1 MPQQHLHTDQSGW
14 LRAGIHR
21 LGQLPPAVH
30 LLVLTGL
37 IVGIGLLLV
46 QSSFAQRTARQTAAA
61 EAEASLSLET
71 VEQNLIDAETGQRG
85 YLLTLD
91 PAYLAPYD
99 AARASIGRNLDDLQI
114 KLGSTG
120 DPQNDDRL
128 RKITDLANAKI
139 IELDQTV
146 RFARNGNLEAA
157 MILVRSNGGKATM
170 DQLRQHLGALAVGL
184 HQRRMDAFA
193 AADRAEGWQIPLLLG
208 MWLALLLM
216 VWATL
221 HSERRRARAE
231 LAASH
236 TDRLHEL
243 NERNLLLAQELNHRV
258 KNLFSVVLS
267 MIGLASRD
275 KGDTKQIL
283 AGLSERIHGLS
294 RAHALAFG
302 PSQRTVI
309 DLHALLESVLEPY
322 QDEGHQRITFT
333 GQSCGI
339 VTRQL
344 TPLALVLNELAT
356 NAAKYGALSV
366 ATGRVAISWACEDTQ
381 AERPLTTLIWREHGG
396 PLLGDGPNQADETG
410 GFGTRMTT
418 AVLRQI
424 DGTITREWPETGAVV
439 AVTFRRDIAS
449 ETGEEQGFS

>member
-1 MPQQHLHTDQSGW
+1 MSQQHLRTDR
-14 LRAGIHR
+14 LRWVRAAVQRFGQR

-30 LLVLTGL
+30 LLVLTAL

-61 EAEASLSLET
+61 EADASLALEA
-71 VEQNLIDAETGQRG
+71 VEQDLIDAETGQRG
-85 YLLTLD
+85 YLLTQD

-99 AARASIGRNLDDLQI
+99 AARARIDRDLGDLQI

-128 RKITDLANAKI
+128 RKITELAAAKM

-146 RFARNGNLEAA
+146 RFARNGDLEAA
-157 MILVRSNGGKATM
+157 MILVRSNNGKAIM

-184 HQRRMDAFA
+184 HQRRADAFA
-193 AADRAEGWQIPLLLG
+193 AADRAESWQIPLLLG

-236 TDRLHEL
+236 TDRLHQL

-267 MIGLASRD
+267 LIGMARRE
-275 KGDTKQIL
+275 KGDTAGVVGGL
-283 AGLSERIHGLS
+283 AARVHSLA

-302 PSQRTVI
+302 TEPGAVTEI
-309 DLHALLESVLEPY
+309 AALLSNVLEPY
-322 QDEGHQRITFT
+322 QNEGGTRILLN
-333 GQSCGI
+333 GGPCGI
-339 VTRQL
+339 MATQL
-344 TPLALVLNELAT
+344 TPLALAFHELAT

-366 ATGRVAISWACEDTQ
+366 PGGQVRIEWLCGDQATAQQLI
-381 AERPLTTLIWREHGG
+381 TLVWHELGG
-396 PLLGDGPNQADETG
+396 PPPPPDPAPADENG
-410 GFGTRMTT
+410 GFGTRMTD

-424 DGTITREWPETGAVV
+424 GGTITRTWPQTGAV
-439 AVTFRRDIAS
+439 ATITFQRELEN
-449 ETGEEQGFS
+449 ETAA